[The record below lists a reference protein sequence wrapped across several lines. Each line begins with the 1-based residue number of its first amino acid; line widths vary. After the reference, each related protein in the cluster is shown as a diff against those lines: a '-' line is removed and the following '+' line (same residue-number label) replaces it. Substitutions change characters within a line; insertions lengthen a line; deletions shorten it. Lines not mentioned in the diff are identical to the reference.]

1 MSRRGHLYGMI
12 STYHHSW
19 FLKTDGLGNLL
30 ISDAVGA
37 DACGD
42 AEHVSVTEVCQVE
55 NPCLAYGSD
64 FTVTIYVVCHS
75 GSFW

>member
-30 ISDAVGA
+30 VSDAVGA
-37 DACGD
+37 DARGD
-42 AEHVSVTEVCQVE
+42 AEHVSVTEVCSVDICTF
-55 NPCLAYGSD
+55 NR
-64 FTVTIYVVCHS
+64 F
-75 GSFW
+75 SFSFMPRMWE